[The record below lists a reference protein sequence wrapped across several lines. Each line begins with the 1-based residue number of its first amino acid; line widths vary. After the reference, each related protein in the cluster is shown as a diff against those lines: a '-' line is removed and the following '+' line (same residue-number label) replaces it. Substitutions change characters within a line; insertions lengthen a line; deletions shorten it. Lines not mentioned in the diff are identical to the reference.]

1 MWLKTNHSR
10 NNRGCFRPAGR
21 ASISP
26 MNEPVSRVAR
36 LLCYAAALWGTQ
48 SVLAQGD
55 GADTAPPKLTFAFEL
70 RAQVGAPVE
79 IGEVP
84 HGRRRI
90 VPILGG
96 TVKGPQLNA
105 TVLPGG
111 ADWQLIQPD
120 GFSELDTRYTL
131 ETDKGQRVYVQNAG
145 IRHAAPDVMR
155 KLLAGEIVDPKLVYF
170 RTVPTFETQAPHLQW
185 LTRAI
190 FIGTGERHPHDVI
203 IRG

>member
-1 MWLKTNHSR
+1 
-10 NNRGCFRPAGR
+10 
-21 ASISP
+21 
-26 MNEPVSRVAR
+26 MNQAVSRVAR
-36 LLCYAAALWGTQ
+36 LLCYGAALWGAQ

-55 GADTAPPKLTFAFEL
+55 GADTALPKLIFAFEL
-70 RAQVGAPVE
+70 RAQVGPPTE

-145 IRHAAPDVMR
+145 IRHATPDVMK

-170 RTVPTFETQAPHLQW
+170 RTVPKFETSAPELQW
-185 LTRAI
+185 LARSVFVGI
-190 FIGTGERHPHDVI
+190 GERFPTEVVV
-203 IRG
+203 RFYRLE